1 VNFSH
6 IPKFEIL
13 GRDSLELL
21 ISLVLLN
28 LDVVDVALGSDQ
40 LVLGILQLGVGV
52 IEEVRLYIA
61 VVVGPHQLVV

>member
-1 VNFSH
+1 
-6 IPKFEIL
+6 
-13 GRDSLELL
+13 
-21 ISLVLLN
+21 VLLN

-61 VVVGPHQLVV
+61 VVVGHQLVV